1 MAAPIFISHAV
12 KDRRVAATVCEALEN
27 CGLSCW
33 ISGRDI
39 APGDNFQVAIV
50 RAIRAAKAMV
60 LIFSANAND
69 SEEIKKELV
78 LAGQSRLVVIPVR
91 VEDVTP
97 DEAFAYE
104 FATRQWVDLFEDQE
118 RSIERLVHQ
127 LTAIA
132 GVQPASKTGAGEVPP
147 RCAEKPANEGAVSH
161 RSNSSARPGSE
172 IAAIEALNRGNE
184 ALNRN
189 DYLEAMRWWHKAADQ
204 GDAEAQISIGFLY
217 MHGFGVQQDY
227 NEAVR
232 WYRMAAEQGNPEAQR
247 CIGFLYEGGSGG
259 VEQDYATA
267 MGWYRKAADQGHV
280 GAQYHVGSMFAN
292 GWGVAPDLSEA
303 RGWMQKAADGGHD
316 DAKKWLADN

>member
-1 MAAPIFISHAV
+1 MAAPIFISHTV

-27 CGLSCW
+27 RGLSCW
-33 ISGRDI
+33 ISDRDI

-60 LIFSANAND
+60 LIFLDNAND

-118 RSIERLVHQ
+118 RSIERLARQ

-132 GVQPASKTGAGEVPP
+132 GVQPAAKEGAPPP
-147 RCAEKPANEGAVSH
+147 RAEKPLNEGDVSH
-161 RSNSSARPGSE
+161 SNCSPSRPASE
-172 IAAIEALNRGNE
+172 IAAIEALSKGNE

-189 DYLEAMRWWHKAADQ
+189 DYLEALHWWHRAADQ

-227 NEAVR
+227 DEAVR
-232 WYRMAAEQGNPEAQR
+232 WYRKAADQGNPEAQR

-259 VEQDYATA
+259 VEQDYAEA
-267 MGWYRKAADQGHV
+267 MGWYRRAADQGHV

-292 GWGVAPDLSEA
+292 GWGVTRDLGQA
-303 RGWMQKAADGGHD
+303 RGWMQKAADGGHE